1 MSKFVIMVCL
11 WIFAMGIILVLGE
24 QERAISFKPDPKEKD
39 LKAKLEHTK
48 RRADK
53 KRAQKNSQENFR
65 DLRN

>member
-1 MSKFVIMVCL
+1 MTMFAIVISL

-24 QERAISFKPDPKEKD
+24 QERANSIEAEPKEKD

-53 KRAQKNSQENFR
+53 KRSQKNS
-65 DLRN
+65 